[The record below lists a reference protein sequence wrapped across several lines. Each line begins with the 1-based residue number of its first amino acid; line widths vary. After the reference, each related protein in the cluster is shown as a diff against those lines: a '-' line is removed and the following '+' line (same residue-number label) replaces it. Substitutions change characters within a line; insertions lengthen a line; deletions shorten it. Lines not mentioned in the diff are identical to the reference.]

1 MTDFEVA
8 MCRVVTCYGV
18 ELQLVDLAITR
29 ARTREQAPPRH
40 VLEEMRTAA
49 GNHGR
54 MR

>member
-1 MTDFEVA
+1 MTDFEIA
-8 MCRVVTCYGV
+8 MARVMTCDGP

-49 GNHGR
+49 NNR
-54 MR
+54 RAR